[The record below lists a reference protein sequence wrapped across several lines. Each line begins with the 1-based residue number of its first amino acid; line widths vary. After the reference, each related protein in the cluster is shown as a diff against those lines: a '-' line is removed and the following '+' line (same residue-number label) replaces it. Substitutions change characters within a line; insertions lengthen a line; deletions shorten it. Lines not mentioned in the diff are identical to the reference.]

1 LFVRIDSFIDDLNEM
16 DETFT
21 LSATATS
28 GTIGTVTNGN
38 GTILDA
44 TPILVVG
51 SDDDDT
57 GTTGPTHTVPNPVPG
72 APNQG
77 AIIGGGGADIL
88 IGDPGGAL
96 FDDLNVAIILDISG
110 SMVNPDNNPAPGVT
124 RLDVVQDA
132 LVKILPQLANRD
144 SVVNLFIETF
154 STDADEPLFI
164 GELTTANVDEIIA
177 DILALDDEAGGF
189 TNYEAPLTDMQD
201 WYLDQIAA
209 TEGFSNV
216 AYFLTDGFPNRW
228 LDDDGNVAGTGGGFN
243 SVALAE
249 AIAAIPNV
257 LDQDSG
263 TLSGDDEVLLNA
275 IGASNALE
283 STLDLL
289 DNTEVIDPGPP
300 QVGEAQI
307 VNLGDPSAVPD
318 EFLVV
323 GLGVGA
329 DEISGRDGDDIIFG
343 DVPNSDALAT
353 AEGIDLPPGSGW
365 FVFEALEAG
374 QSPSSPDWD
383 RSDTIAYLGDP
394 ANQPNLIGA
403 GRGEGDTI
411 DGGAGDDV
419 IFGQGGDD
427 SLTGG
432 PGADT
437 FVFTLAADEGDDE
450 ILDFSTAEGDL
461 LSFVNVT
468 DADSSGTLG
477 IEDVVDSFVDGGGA
491 GTIDTLVL
499 ASGTTI
505 MITDVSGI
513 LTDLASL
520 DANSLINGV

>member
-1 LFVRIDSFIDDLNEM
+1 
-16 DETFT
+16 
-21 LSATATS
+21 
-28 GTIGTVTNGN
+28 
-38 GTILDA
+38 
-44 TPILVVG
+44 
-51 SDDDDT
+51 
-57 GTTGPTHTVPNPVPG
+57 
-72 APNQG
+72 
-77 AIIGGGGADIL
+77 
-88 IGDPGGAL
+88 
-96 FDDLNVAIILDISG
+96 
-110 SMVNPDNNPAPGVT
+110 
-124 RLDVVQDA
+124 
-132 LVKILPQLANRD
+132 
-144 SVVNLFIETF
+144 
-154 STDADEPLFI
+154 
-164 GELTTANVDEIIA
+164 VDEIIA
-177 DILALDDEAGGF
+177 DILALDEEAGGF
-189 TNYEAPLTDMQD
+189 TNYEAPLTDIQD

-243 SVALAE
+243 PVALAQ

-383 RSDTIAYLGDP
+383 RGDTISYIRDP

-437 FVFTLAADEGDDE
+437 FVYTLAADEDDDE

-461 LSFVNVT
+461 LSYVNVT
-468 DADSSGTLG
+468 DAGSSGTIG

-491 GTIDTLVL
+491 GAVDTLVL
-499 ASGTTI
+499 GSGTTI